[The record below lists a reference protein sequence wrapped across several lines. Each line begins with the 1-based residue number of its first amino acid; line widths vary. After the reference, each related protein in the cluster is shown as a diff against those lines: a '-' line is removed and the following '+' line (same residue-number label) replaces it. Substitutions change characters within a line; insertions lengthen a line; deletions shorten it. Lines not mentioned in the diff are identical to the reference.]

1 MASSFSRSSTWWR
14 RLRQRL
20 TQRSP
25 TVPENSLRLRL
36 CVQALVTVGIIA
48 TDITAADTADAIGV
62 SIWAVPLGGLGAL
75 WSWRTRHRPRR
86 YVQGAIAIG
95 MVAALGL
102 LLNRIT
108 SGQADTRLALAE
120 LLIHLQVLHSFD
132 LPRRKD
138 LGYSIVIGLILM
150 GVAATLSQTI
160 AFGPLLLLFVAIGL
174 PTLALDYRSRLGL
187 PVAHARLTLGQL
199 PLRQWGGLLAA
210 VLAIGLAIFVSLPRL
225 GSYQIRSLPV
235 SAAIEFNG
243 SFDGQTIT
251 NPAYSR
257 GGDGGQED
265 GTGFSETET
274 GAPGTVDQFSYYG
287 FNSRMNQ
294 NLQGEMTPQVVMRV
308 RTQAPG
314 FWRVL
319 AFDRYTGLGWEAS
332 ADDSNMTVLSR
343 PRWALQFYLPRQLTL
358 EGREVVQTYTIAA
371 DFPNLLPALYQPTQ
385 LYFPLDQV
393 AVDEGGSLRSPIALS
408 DGITYTVVSEVPD
421 RDRTRLNQSNTQY
434 SEVIRQSY
442 LQVPEDILPAVRQL
456 TRDILADA
464 PNPLTSPYEQA
475 LYLAQYL
482 KQNYALK
489 RELPFF
495 SAGDDLV
502 RMFLFEH
509 DGGQPDH
516 FSTVLT
522 IMLRSIGVPARLVTG
537 FAPGEFN
544 PFTGLYVVRNTDA
557 YALTEVYFGEAGWF
571 GFDPIPGHETIPP
584 SPQAPQTFSLL
595 RQFWRWVAGWLPPP
609 IVGWIRGSVA
619 LAMTLIGQGV
629 GWIRAIL
636 FQGWNNVLPRA
647 IALLGLGITLWGLGL
662 VGLRLRCWWH
672 LRRLPQPEAIYQRM
686 VAWTGDRGIPKQA
699 YQTPLEHA
707 ALVGDRFPASVAS
720 PVDQLSQTYVRWRY
734 GGAPADLAKMQ
745 QLLRQ
750 IQRSRQRRPRA

>member
-1 MASSFSRSSTWWR
+1 MVSSSSQSRAWLG
-14 RLRQRL
+14 RLRRQL
-20 TQRSP
+20 LQRSP
-25 TVPENSLRLRL
+25 LVPENSLRLRL

-48 TDITAADTADAIGV
+48 TDITAADAADALGV

-86 YVQGAIAIG
+86 YVQVAIAIG
-95 MVAALGL
+95 MVAALGVF
-102 LLNRIT
+102 LNRVA

-160 AFGPLLLLFVAIGL
+160 AFAPLLLLFVVIGL

-187 PVAHARLTLGQL
+187 PVTQRPLNLKQL
-199 PLRQWGGLLAA
+199 PLRQWGGLFAA
-210 VLAIGLAIFVSLPRL
+210 VLAIGLVIFISLPRL

-235 SAAIEFNG
+235 SAAIDFNG
-243 SFDGQTIT
+243 SFDGQTII

-257 GGDGGQED
+257 GDGEGEEN
-265 GTGFSETET
+265 GTGFSETGT
-274 GAPGTVDQFSYYG
+274 GAPGTVDQSSYYG

-294 NLQGEMTPQVVMRV
+294 NLQGEMTTQVVMRV
-308 RTQAPG
+308 RAQAPG

-319 AFDRYTGLGWEAS
+319 AFERYTGLGWEALYDES
-332 ADDSNMTVLSR
+332 EMAVLSR
-343 PRWALQFYLPRQLTL
+343 PRWALQFYLPRQTTL
-358 EGREVVQTYTIAA
+358 AGREVVQTYTMAA

-385 LYFPLDQV
+385 LYFPLEQV
-393 AVDEGGSLRSPIALS
+393 AVDGGGSLRSPVALS
-408 DGITYTVVSEVPD
+408 KGITYTVVSEVPS
-421 RDRTRLNQSNTQY
+421 RDRTQINQTTTQY
-434 SEVIRQSY
+434 PEAIRQSY
-442 LQVPEDILPAVRQL
+442 LQVPEELLPAVRQL
-456 TRDILADA
+456 TREILADA
-464 PNPLTSPYEQA
+464 PNPLTHPYEQT

-489 RELPFF
+489 QELPFF
-495 SAGDDLV
+495 GAGDDLV
-502 RMFLFEH
+502 SAFLFEH
-509 DGGQPDH
+509 EGGQPDH
-516 FSTVLT
+516 FSSVLT

-537 FAPGEFN
+537 FGPGEFN

-571 GFDPIPGHETIPP
+571 NFDPIPGHETIPP
-584 SPQAPQTFSLL
+584 APQAPQTFSLL

-609 IVGWIRGSVA
+609 VVGWLRGSVT
-619 LAMTLIGQGV
+619 LAMDLLGRSMNWLRTL
-629 GWIRAIL
+629 L
-636 FQGWNNVLPRA
+636 FQGRGNLLPRA
-647 IALLGLGITLWGLGL
+647 IALLGLGVVLWGLGL
-662 VGLRLRCWWH
+662 SGLRLRRWWQ

-686 VAWTGDRGIPKQA
+686 VAWTGDRGIPKRV

-707 ALVGDRFPASVAS
+707 ALVGDRLPQSVAS
-720 PVDQLSQTYVRWRY
+720 AVDALSQRYVQWRY
-734 GGAPADLAKMQ
+734 GGAPADLPQMRL
-745 QLLRQ
+745 LLRQ
-750 IQRSRQRRPRA
+750 IKRSRQRHSQR